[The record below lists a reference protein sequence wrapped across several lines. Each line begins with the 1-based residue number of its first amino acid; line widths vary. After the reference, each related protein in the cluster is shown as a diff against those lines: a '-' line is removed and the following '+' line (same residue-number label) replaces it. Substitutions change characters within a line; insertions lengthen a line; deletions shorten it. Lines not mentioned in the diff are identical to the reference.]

1 MQAKQIWS
9 LLKRT
14 GEDWVEDKAAR
25 LAAAL
30 AYYTVLS
37 LAPLLVVAVSVAG
50 LVFGEDAARGQI
62 TAQIQGFVGPEAGE
76 AIQSILAHAKKPS
89 AGIIGTIAG
98 GAVLLFGASGVFG
111 ELQESLNTIWEVQP
125 KPGRGVWG
133 LIRDRLFSFTMVLG
147 VAFLL
152 LVSLVISAG
161 LAAAGD
167 VLSSRLPGG
176 EALWHVINFVVGV
189 AVITGLFALIYKV
202 VPDVKIKFGDVLVG
216 ALVTALLFTVGK
228 LLIGLYIG
236 KSSVGSP
243 FGAAGSLVVIVVW
256 VYYSANILFLGAE
269 FTQVYATQ
277 FGSRIRPTEN
287 AMAVTEEARAQQG
300 LLSDEKKE
308 ELAREPEETRTEADR
323 KRRAGG
329 RAIALPART
338 AATKSRSAVSD
349 RIGGVIALAALGLLA
364 MFGRRS
370 KRSRL

>member
-1 MQAKQIWS
+1 MQLKPIGA
-9 LLKRT
+9 LLKGT
-14 GEDWVEDKAAR
+14 GEDWLEDKAAR

-37 LAPLLVVAVSVAG
+37 LAPLLIVAVSVAG
-50 LVFGEDAARGQI
+50 LIFGEEAARGQI
-62 TAQIQGFVGPEAGE
+62 AAQIQGLVGPEAGE
-76 AIQSILAHAKKPS
+76 AIQSILASAKKPS
-89 AGIIGTIAG
+89 SGIIGTIVGAG
-98 GAVLLFGASGVFG
+98 VLLFGASGVFG
-111 ELQESLNTIWEVQP
+111 ELQDSLNTIWEVQP

-167 VLSSRLPGG
+167 LLSSRLPGG
-176 EALWHVINFVVGV
+176 ETLWHVLNFVIGV

-202 VPDVKIKFGDVLVG
+202 VPDVKIRFGDVLVG
-216 ALVTALLFTVGK
+216 ALVTALLFTVGR

-269 FTQVYATQ
+269 FTQVYATR
-277 FGSRIRPTEN
+277 FGSRIRPADN
-287 AMAVTEEARAQQG
+287 AIPVTEEARAQQG

-308 ELAREPEETRTEADR
+308 DLA
-323 KRRAGG
+323 KLGG
-329 RAIALPART
+329 RTAPTCSKRHIGGAKMRPAR
-338 AATKSRSAVSD
+338 SGRVGSAVA
-349 RIGGVIALAALGLLA
+349 VVALGLLA
-364 MFGRRS
+364 LFGRRG
-370 KRSRL
+370 KPSRIS